1 MKRLLFFMLLL
12 IPIGIGACGQ
22 VPFKSVCVKG
32 DGLSRCMQSLSID
45 LHDSYYFLLG
55 GVNRLFA
62 HHIPTLSANDS
73 CIDLHSYEV
82 RGWDKVGYTAQNDPV
97 VIKNQYLPHTIPM
110 SPCTDSY
117 NSQCIYQ

>member
-45 LHDSYYFLLG
+45 IHDSYYFLLG
-55 GVNRLFA
+55 GVNSLFA

-73 CIDLHSYEV
+73 CIDLLEYEV
-82 RGWDKVGYTAQNDPV
+82 RGQDKVGYSMQNDLLETP
-97 VIKNQYLPHTIPM
+97 KNSEYHMIPM

-117 NSQCIYQ
+117 NSQCLYQ